1 MRAKRFFNN
10 QYGTRKDHPIH
21 NSHISRNALSPVEL
35 QILELLRRISLSMS
49 FRQLTEFIFNNI
61 FYSQKKKQ
69 NQTKIQTNKKSPM
82 QSQPD
87 SFLTKNNFPCSV
99 HWSHMN
105 RLLCCATP
113 MVLQFFFCEMP
124 WLGSSCSIIS
134 S

>member
-61 FYSQKKKQ
+61 FYSQKKKPKPNQ
-69 NQTKIQTNKKSPM
+69 NTNKQKISHAVATR
-82 QSQPD
+82 
-87 SFLTKNNFPCSV
+87 LFPY
-99 HWSHMN
+99 
-105 RLLCCATP
+105 
-113 MVLQFFFCEMP
+113 
-124 WLGSSCSIIS
+124 
-134 S
+134 